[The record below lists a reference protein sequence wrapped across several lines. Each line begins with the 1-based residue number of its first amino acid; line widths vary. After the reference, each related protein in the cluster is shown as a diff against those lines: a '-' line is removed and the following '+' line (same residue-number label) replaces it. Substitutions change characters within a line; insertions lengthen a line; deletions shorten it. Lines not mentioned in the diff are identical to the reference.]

1 MFIDQGL
8 STFGFLEAHNVMIF
22 KVFFKHV
29 EFSAK
34 EAIVTTEKRTAVP
47 SNDSKTVFLVAQRR
61 TRKESVKYTTLWH
74 RLGR

>member
-8 STFGFLEAHNVMIF
+8 STPGFLEAHNVMMF
-22 KVFFKHV
+22 KVFCFKHV

-34 EAIVTTEKRTAVP
+34 EAIVTTEKRAAIP

-61 TRKESVKYTTLWH
+61 TRKKSVKE
-74 RLGR
+74 GKKC